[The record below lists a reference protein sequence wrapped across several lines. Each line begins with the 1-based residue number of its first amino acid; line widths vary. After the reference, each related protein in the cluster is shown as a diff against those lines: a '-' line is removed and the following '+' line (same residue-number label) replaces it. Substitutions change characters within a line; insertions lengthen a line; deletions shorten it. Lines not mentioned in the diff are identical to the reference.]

1 MRRFHLTI
9 FLLLALSIFMSGGAF
24 SSRQEPRLSDAEML
38 DMLLRLADDGDADA
52 LYKLYF
58 VYSGGFDTITPN
70 FPKAIEMLRAGAE
83 AGSSDAQNLLG
94 YKLFSGD
101 GMERDV
107 DQALGWLEQSAGA
120 GNLTAASNL
129 GYLLLYGEGI
139 VHDEENAAFWLR
151 KAADGHLPAAQSML
165 GDLYRDGR
173 GVEQSVAVAD
183 SLYRSAYSRRLADAA
198 YKLADLHKAEYD
210 SLPPS
215 KLTAEALLFYNGGNP
230 DIALPLLQKAAD
242 RGFPQ
247 AYALL
252 GDAYTRGRG
261 VAYDHQKALD
271 CYARAAVTGFAPAMF
286 FIGEL
291 LEIFPDALTTL
302 SDDVRAMYDSLP
314 SSADYW
320 MKRAA
325 DDGVIDAAI
334 ANKRLL
340 TPPQ

>member
-1 MRRFHLTI
+1 MRRHP
-9 FLLLALSIFMSGGAF
+9 LLLFTILTLCLCLADGAF
-24 SSRQEPRLSDAEML
+24 SSRQQPRISDAEML

-52 LYKLYF
+52 LYKMYF
-58 VYSGGFDTITPN
+58 IYSGGFDTITPN
-70 FPKAIEMLRAGAE
+70 LPKAIEMLRAGAE

-101 GMERDV
+101 GMTRDV
-107 DQALGWLEQSAGA
+107 DQALGWLEQAAGA

-139 VHDEENAAFWLR
+139 VHDDDNAAFWLH
-151 KAADGHLPAAQSML
+151 KAAEGHLPAAQSML
-165 GDLYRDGR
+165 GDLYRDGK
-173 GVEQSVAVAD
+173 GVEQSEAVAD
-183 SLYRSAYSRRLADAA
+183 SLYRRAYSQGLVDAA
-198 YKLADLHKAEYD
+198 YKLTDMHKADYD
-210 SLPPS
+210 TMTPA
-215 KLTAEALLFYNGGNP
+215 KLTAEALLFYNCGNP
-230 DIALPLLQKAAD
+230 DIAFPLLLKAAD

-302 SDDVRAMYDSLP
+302 SPDVRALYEGLP
-314 SSADYW
+314 SFADYW
-320 MKRAA
+320 MQKAAA
-325 DDGVIDAAI
+325 DGVSDAAI

>member
-1 MRRFHLTI
+1 MRRIHLTI
-9 FLLLALSIFMSGGAF
+9 FVLLALSLCMAGGAF

-38 DMLLRLADDGDADA
+38 DMLLRQADDGDADA

-58 VYSGGFDTITPN
+58 IYSEGFDTVTPN

-139 VHDEENAAFWLR
+139 VHDADNAAFWLR
-151 KAADGHLPAAQSML
+151 KAADGHLSAAQSML
-165 GDLYRDGR
+165 GDLYRDGK
-173 GVEQSVAVAD
+173 GVEQSAAVAD
-183 SLYRSAYSRRLADAA
+183 SLYRRAYCQGLADAA
-198 YKLADLHKAEYD
+198 YKLAEMHKAEYD
-210 SLPPS
+210 SMTPDR
-215 KLTAEALLFYNGGNP
+215 LTAEALLFYNGGNP
-230 DIALPLLQKAAD
+230 DIALPLLRKAAE
-242 RGFPQ
+242 RGFSQ

-271 CYARAAVTGFAPAMF
+271 SYARAAVTGFAPAMF

-302 SDDVRAMYDSLP
+302 SEDVGAMYDGLP
-314 SSADYW
+314 STADYW
-320 MKRAA
+320 MQRAA
-325 DDGVIDAAI
+325 SDGVKDAAI